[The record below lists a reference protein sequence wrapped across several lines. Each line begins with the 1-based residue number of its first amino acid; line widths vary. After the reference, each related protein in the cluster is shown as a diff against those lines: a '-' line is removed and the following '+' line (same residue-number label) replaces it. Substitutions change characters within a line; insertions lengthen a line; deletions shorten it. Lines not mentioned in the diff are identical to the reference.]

1 MRMGR
6 VVNSILGFMKINYKR
21 MKQRRRAE
29 AKAARA
35 ELAARAAAKTHEST
49 VAEVVDMAEARCDA
63 MTAWALQGTSGTP
76 VTGTME
82 LEEAARYSLR
92 CRKASLEELRAMEER
107 DGKASGFG
115 MELVVDP
122 ATMETSWRPLAA
134 GALWSAEATGK
145 GDGKGTGRN
154 ACSPL
159 GSDGKGTGRN
169 ACSPL
174 WRLSEVAW
182 AVRCDACARVWRLL
196 RWRLGL
202 AARKVAVAVW
212 AAVYLA
218 AFGAVFALVG
228 AAVAWCAAVEED
240 CDAAKAAAWRAMD
253 NGQ

>member
-1 MRMGR
+1 MGR
-6 VVNSILGFMKINYKR
+6 VVNLNSILVFMKSNYKR

-49 VAEVVDMAEARCDA
+49 VAEVVDMADARCDA

-115 MELVVDP
+115 LELVVDP
-122 ATMETSWRPLAA
+122 ATGGNEM
-134 GALWSAEATGK
+134 
-145 GDGKGTGRN
+145 GTGRN
-154 ACSPL
+154 AAAPL
-159 GSDGKGTGRN
+159 GGDEMGTGRN

-182 AVRCDACARVWRLL
+182 AVRCEACARVWRLL